1 MPRYVALLRGVS
13 PMNAKMPALKAC
25 FEAAGFSNVRTL
37 LSSGNVAFDSPAS
50 PLPAL
55 ERSAEEA
62 MQSGLGRSFVTV
74 VRPQASLQALVASE
88 PFAAFALSPSS
99 KPLVLFLRKP
109 AQLNL
114 DLPIH
119 RGDASIL
126 AFNGSEALCAYVPG
140 ANASGFMGLLERSF
154 GKTIT
159 TRTLDTVRK
168 CACA

>member
-1 MPRYVALLRGVS
+1 
-13 PMNAKMPALKAC
+13 MNAKMPALKAC

-37 LSSGNVAFDSPAS
+37 LSSGNVAFDARAS
-50 PLPAL
+50 SMSTL
-55 ERSAEEA
+55 ERRAEEA
-62 MQSGLGRSFVTV
+62 MQPALGRSFITI
-74 VRPQASLQALVASE
+74 VRPQAALQALVASE
-88 PFAAFALSPSS
+88 PFAAFELSPSS

-109 AQLNL
+109 AELSL

-154 GKTIT
+154 GKSIT

-168 CACA
+168 CAWA

>member
-1 MPRYVALLRGVS
+1 
-13 PMNAKMPALKAC
+13 MNAKMPALKAC
-25 FEAAGFSNVRTL
+25 FESAGFSNVRTL
-37 LSSGNVAFDSPAS
+37 LSSGNVAFDAHAS
-50 PLPAL
+50 SMSTL
-55 ERSAEEA
+55 ERHAEAA
-62 MQSGLGRSFVTV
+62 MQSGLGRSFITI
-74 VRPQASLQALVASE
+74 VRPQTALQALVASE
-88 PFAAFALSPSS
+88 PFAAFQLSPSS

-109 AQLNL
+109 AELSL

-140 ANASGFMGLLERSF
+140 ANASGFMGLLECSF

-168 CACA
+168 CAWA

>member
-1 MPRYVALLRGVS
+1 
-13 PMNAKMPALKAC
+13 MNARMPALKAC

-55 ERSAEEA
+55 ERRAEAA
-62 MQSGLGRSFVTV
+62 MQSALGRSFVTI
-74 VRPQASLQALVASE
+74 VRPQAALQALVASE
-88 PFAAFALSPSS
+88 PFDTFALSPSA
-99 KPLVLFLRKP
+99 KPLVAFLRTP
-109 AQLNL
+109 MALTL
-114 DLPIH
+114 DLPMH
-119 RGDASIL
+119 RHDASIL
-126 AFNGSEALCAYVPG
+126 DFNGSEALCAYVPG
-140 ANASGFMGLLERSF
+140 PNASGFMGLLERSF

>member
-1 MPRYVALLRGVS
+1 MPRYIALLRGVS
-13 PMNAKMPALKAC
+13 PMNARMPALKAC

-37 LSSGNVAFDSPAS
+37 LSSGNVAFDAQAS
-50 PLPAL
+50 SLSML
-55 ERSAEEA
+55 ERRAEEA
-62 MQSGLGRSFVTV
+62 MQSGLGRSFVTI
-74 VRPQASLQALVASE
+74 VRPQAALQALVASE

-109 AQLNL
+109 AELDL

-126 AFNGSEALCAYVPG
+126 AFNGTEALCTYVPG
-140 ANASGFMGLLERSF
+140 PDASGFMSLLQRTF

-159 TRTLDTVRK
+159 TRTLNTVRK
-168 CACA
+168 CAAG

>member
-1 MPRYVALLRGVS
+1 
-13 PMNAKMPALKAC
+13 MNARMPALKAC
-25 FEAAGFSNVRTL
+25 FESAGFSNVRTL
-37 LSSGNVAFDSPAS
+37 LSSGNVAFDAHAS
-50 PLPAL
+50 SMSTL
-55 ERSAEEA
+55 ERHAEAA
-62 MQSGLGRSFVTV
+62 MQSGLGRSFITI
-74 VRPQASLQALVASE
+74 VRPQTALQALVASE
-88 PFAAFALSPSS
+88 PFAAFQLSPSS

-109 AQLNL
+109 AELSL

-168 CACA
+168 CARA